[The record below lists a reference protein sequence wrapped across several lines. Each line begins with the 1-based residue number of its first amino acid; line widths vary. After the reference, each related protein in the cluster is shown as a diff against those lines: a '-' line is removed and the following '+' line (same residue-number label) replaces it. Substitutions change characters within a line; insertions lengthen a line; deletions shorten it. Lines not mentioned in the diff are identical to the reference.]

1 MDDAATVTMGIN
13 ELCLTRC
20 TPADA
25 VKFPPGGRCFRG
37 GGFDDAHRGF
47 FTVGKKYRVPGFL
60 ATSFSEDK
68 AEEFLYR
75 AHVESKYTQ
84 TVPSVPPVRL
94 VAVVSQVPYRLSVH
108 QFHVLTLVR
117 ID

>member
-1 MDDAATVTMGIN
+1 MVSVVDVKARVFRSTGAASEAVGQALSSLSLKRISMTIQEARAGHSASGLSRILMCKTPSVT
-13 ELCLTRC
+13 LS
-20 TPADA
+20 
-25 VKFPPGGRCFRG
+25 G

-75 AHVESKYTQ
+75 AHVEGEY
-84 TVPSVPPVRL
+84 
-94 VAVVSQVPYRLSVH
+94 
-108 QFHVLTLVR
+108 
-117 ID
+117 